1 MNILILGSGAREHVL
16 AWKVSES
23 PRCTTLYIAPGNA
36 GTAKYGQNVALN
48 TLDKEA
54 LADFCLSAKIDM
66 VIPGNEDPLVEGV
79 TDYLEKNLPGIL
91 VAGPSQKGAQLE
103 GSKDFAKEFMLKHGI
118 PTARFSTFTKATLN
132 QGYQFLETLTPPFV
146 LKADGLAAGKGVL
159 ILPDLAQAK
168 QALKEMLEDNKFGK
182 ASDKVVI
189 EEFLTGIELSCFVL
203 TDGKHYLLL
212 PEAKDYKRI
221 GEGDEGL
228 NTGGMGA
235 VSPVP
240 FANEAFMQKVITKIV
255 QPSVNGL
262 RNDKMNYKGFLF
274 IGLINC
280 NGEPFVIEYNVRLG
294 DPETEVVLP
303 RLNNDLVDLLEA
315 ACKQTLDQ
323 HLPQINPAF
332 ATTVF
337 TVSKGYPEAY
347 EKGKEIRFDHNPS
360 PYIFHAGTT
369 QKEDKIVTSGGR
381 VIACTAMAPS
391 LQEALDAAYRS
402 VESIHFEGKTY
413 RRDIGKDLLQY
424 L

>member
-1 MNILILGSGAREHVL
+1 MKILVLGSGAREHVL
-16 AWKVSES
+16 AWKISQSKHCSE
-23 PRCTTLYIAPGNA
+23 LFIAPGNA
-36 GTAKYGQNVALN
+36 GTASFGTNVPLAIN
-48 TLDKEA
+48 DKEA
-54 LADFCLSAKIDM
+54 VASFCRENNIQM
-66 VIPGNEDPLVEGV
+66 VVPGNEDPLVDGI
-79 TDYLEKNLPGIL
+79 TDFLEKKLPGIL

-132 QGYQFLETLTPPFV
+132 QGYQFLKTLTPPYV

-159 ILPDLAQAK
+159 ILPDLEQAQS
-168 QALKEMLEDNKFGK
+168 ALKEMLEDNKFGK

-203 TDGKHYLLL
+203 TDGKNYLLL

-221 GEGDEGL
+221 GEGDTGL

-240 FANEAFMQKVITKIV
+240 FANKEFMDKVRKKIV
-255 QPSVNGL
+255 EPTVQGL
-262 RNDKMNYKGFLF
+262 KTDKMNYKGFVF

-303 RLNNDLVDLLEA
+303 RLKNDLVELLEA
-315 ACKQTLDQ
+315 ACNQNLNKHTI
-323 HLPQINPAF
+323 QIDPSF

-337 TVSKGYPEAY
+337 TVSKGYPEEY
-347 EKGKEIRFDHNPS
+347 EKGKEISLQPCNS
-360 PYIFHAGTT
+360 GLLFHAGTT
-369 QKEDKIVTSGGR
+369 KKDDKIVTSGGR
-381 VIACTAMAPS
+381 VIACTAMAPT
-391 LQEALDAAYRS
+391 LEEALNASYKTVDS
-402 VESIHFEGKTY
+402 LDFEGKTF
-413 RRDIGKDLLQY
+413 RSDIGQDLLHY